1 MAGLLAVLVLLT
13 GCAPTPATDLAELD
27 GSRDLTSAEE
37 LLNRSVA
44 YHDPKGLWA
53 TEPLEFSILSSRP
66 DGRRD
71 NIRIRVETRAGLF
84 RCRMERGGDVVE
96 YESQGEE
103 WSARLNGSTEISE
116 ADKEKFRLT
125 RDGGLFWRN
134 YFGFLLGLP
143 MKLKDQGAIL
153 DPEPRATTFQER
165 EVLALRVTYDPSV
178 GTDTWYFYFDPP
190 SGSLLGYR
198 FYHDESKNDGE
209 YITLEGEAGVG
220 GLRLP
225 KVRSWY
231 VNKDGEY
238 LGTDTIEAVAVGKAE

>member
-1 MAGLLAVLVLLT
+1 MLVLLT
-13 GCAPTPATDLAELD
+13 GCAPTPTPDLAELE
-27 GSRDLTSAEE
+27 GSRELTPAEE
-37 LLNRSVA
+37 LLNRSIA

-53 TEPLEFSILSSRP
+53 TEPLEFDILSSRP

-71 NIRIRVETRAGLF
+71 KIHIRVETSVGLF

-103 WSARLNGSTEISE
+103 WSARLNGSTKISE
-116 ADKEKFRLT
+116 ADQEKFRLT

-143 MKLKDQGAIL
+143 MKLKDKGAIL

-178 GTDTWYFYFDPP
+178 GTDTWYFYFDPS
-190 SGSLLGYR
+190 SGALLGYR

-209 YITLEGEAGVG
+209 YITLEGEVEAD

-238 LGTDTIEAVAVGKAE
+238 LGTDTIETVSLGGAE